1 MTSRLTILTMTVL
14 AAAVCLRA
22 STAQERVPPRR
33 PLAEIPV
40 ALGEWRAASQ
50 QEFDSATVKVLRAD
64 DYVSRSYI
72 TRAADTADVYVGY
85 YETQRQGDTIH
96 SPMNCLPA
104 AGWQLLSVAQ
114 ASVEAGPGQSI
125 VVNRDT
131 IQKGLDTRLVL
142 YWYQSHGRVVA
153 SEYWSKAYMVLDSL
167 RLHRTDGALVRV
179 ITPIRDS
186 DARAERNA
194 VDFIRALFPI
204 LTHHLPG

>member
-1 MTSRLTILTMTVL
+1 MTRRLIVLTLVVV

-22 STAQERVPPRR
+22 STAEQRVSLRR
-33 PLAEIPV
+33 PLGNMPWTV
-40 ALGEWRAASQ
+40 GEWSAVSQ
-50 QEFDSATVKVLRAD
+50 QDFEPATVAVLRAD
-64 DYVSRSYI
+64 DYVSRNYV
-72 TRAADTADVYVGY
+72 RQRRDEADLYVGY
-85 YETQRQGDTIH
+85 YETQRQGDTVH

-104 AGWQLLSVAQ
+104 AGWQLLTMNRASIDAEGRSV
-114 ASVEAGPGQSI
+114 

-194 VDFIRALFPI
+194 VDFIRALFPV
-204 LTHHLPG
+204 LNRHLPG